1 MCGIFFLKKPTYG
14 YAFRES
20 DRAGKLD
27 AKKAIALGASGRQL
41 GILKNGEDVERAD
54 GFFFF

>member
-1 MCGIFFLKKPTYG
+1 MWVFLKKPTYG